1 MSREYFWD
9 PRRHRKASRHEDAPT
24 PHELPVGPLADRKSQ
39 PGGTPGHR
47 LPVASENECAHLL
60 ANEARA
66 TLYRFGL
73 GDGEILELA
82 EDFIAED
89 RGEET
94 VDFEGWAIY
103 EHRAV
108 TAGSPVE

>member
-1 MSREYFWD
+1 VSRQHFWD
-9 PRRHRKASRHEDAPT
+9 SRRHRNASRPEHASIPR
-24 PHELPVGPLADRKSQ
+24 ELPVGPLADRKSQ

-47 LPVASENECAHLL
+47 VPVASENECAHLL

-66 TLYRFGL
+66 TLHLFGL
-73 GDGEILELA
+73 GDGETLELA

-89 RGEET
+89 RGGDT
-94 VDFEGWAIY
+94 MDFEGWAMC
-103 EHRAV
+103 EQRAV